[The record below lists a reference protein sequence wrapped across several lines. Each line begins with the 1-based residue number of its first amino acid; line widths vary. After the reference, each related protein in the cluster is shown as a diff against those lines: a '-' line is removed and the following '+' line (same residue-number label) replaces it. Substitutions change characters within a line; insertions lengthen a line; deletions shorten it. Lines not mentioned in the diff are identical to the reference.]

1 MSGSTSGP
9 DDPPATPGH
18 VWVDGRILPA
28 DGPHLSVF
36 DRGFQLGDGIF
47 ETLRVRGARATELA
61 EHIARLRSS
70 AAGLDIDLPDD
81 LDEVLGVGIADL
93 LVANGLDGPAGD
105 ASVRI
110 TVSRGAYRGR
120 GLLPPDET
128 VAATIAIQ
136 AWPVAA
142 PPAGHLERGLRLV
155 ASTVRRDPAN
165 PLATLKT
172 TSRADYVYARLE
184 ARRAGAD
191 DALFLTT
198 DGHLSE
204 GTTANIFLVRRAAD
218 DVDELATPSLDC
230 AILPGTTRSWLLV
243 WAARAGT
250 STGRGSAQPGR
261 PGLGRRGVPVVERRR
276 GLAGDVVR
284 GRPDRRWA
292 ARAVDAACPRR
303 PRGDDRGRGRDMTR
317 DELIAGT
324 RQLVDEGDRLR
335 ANPSLPSLQMWLQ
348 RSDDL
353 LATAWGSM
361 DRYHLAWLMV
371 GKPKGIVRG
380 RPMTPDEEAA
390 YVREVAEQKTAALR
404 MSLDAVE
411 RQGMPFVGESGGV
424 GPGDRHETGPAPDR
438 APDRAGLPAD
448 PALTERLA
456 EARRQAEAHLDHDAP
471 RAPRPEKMQR

>member
-1 MSGSTSGP
+1 MSGSTSGLRTA
-9 DDPPATPGH
+9 PAAPGH

-47 ETLRVRGARATELA
+47 ETLRVRGARADGAGRAHRPPSLA
-61 EHIARLRSS
+61 PPPASTSPSPTTSTRSL
-70 AAGLDIDLPDD
+70 A
-81 LDEVLGVGIADL
+81 VGIADL

-136 AWPVAA
+136 AWPVIA

-218 DVDELATPSLDC
+218 DVVELATPSLDC

-243 WAARAGT
+243 WGARAGFAP
-250 STGRGSAQPGR
+250 SRVGSASADLASADEAFLSSSVAGVLPVTSFEGDPIGDGR
-261 PGLGRRGVPVVERRR
+261 PGPWTLR
-276 GLAGDVVR
+276 
-284 GRPDRRWA
+284 
-292 ARAVDAACPRR
+292 ARA
-303 PRGDDRGRGRDMTR
+303 DREAM
-317 DELIAGT
+317 IAGE
-324 RQLVDEGDRLR
+324 D
-335 ANPSLPSLQMWLQ
+335 
-348 RSDDL
+348 
-353 LATAWGSM
+353 AT
-361 DRYHLAWLMV
+361 
-371 GKPKGIVRG
+371 
-380 RPMTPDEEAA
+380 
-390 YVREVAEQKTAALR
+390 
-404 MSLDAVE
+404 
-411 RQGMPFVGESGGV
+411 
-424 GPGDRHETGPAPDR
+424 
-438 APDRAGLPAD
+438 
-448 PALTERLA
+448 
-456 EARRQAEAHLDHDAP
+456 
-471 RAPRPEKMQR
+471 